1 MSDAKRQFIRHPT
14 DIPIEFSVSDEI
26 EKINVKDIGAGGL
39 CFASNCSIKIGQQI
53 HILIPICNPEFD
65 ASGIVRWCKKDGP
78 NYLIGVSF
86 QQEEVIF
93 AIRMVEQICHI
104 EDYRSHVKNEQG
116 IELSSEQAAKQ
127 WITEY
132 ADTFTQIYR

>member
-1 MSDAKRQFIRHPT
+1 MSDSKRQFIRHPT
-14 DIPIEFSVSDEI
+14 DIPIEFSVSDEV

-39 CFASNCSIKIGQQI
+39 CFASDRSINTGQQI
-53 HILIPICNPEFD
+53 HIFIPICSPKFD
-65 ASGIVRWCKKDGP
+65 ASGIVRWCKQYGP

-86 QQEEVIF
+86 QQEEVLF

-104 EDYRSHVKNEQG
+104 EDYRSHVKDEQG
-116 IELSSEQAAKQ
+116 IELSSEQAATE

-132 ADTFTQIYR
+132 AHKFPPIYR